1 MATQSKVAPVT
12 PYHLVLFP
20 WSSSPLM
27 LPCFCFFLLLSQCK
41 FHIGVETSP
50 YSPPCRVAK
59 YVTHRS
65 YSVSTDGLKISKGT
79 GGIWL
84 IRSTPRST
92 HDIFMTEG
100 LTWGKKVK
108 LPCSPRTWIQDSW
121 GEATRQIDLMFC
133 LTLSRSFLTIELP
146 NNKIGF
152 LSRW

>member
-1 MATQSKVAPVT
+1 MELFTFDVT
-12 PYHLVLFP
+12 LLLFLPLALTVQVPYRCRDLTLFP
-20 WSSSPLM
+20 TLQG
-27 LPCFCFFLLLSQCK
+27 CKVCDTQELL
-41 FHIGVETSP
+41 
-50 YSPPCRVAK
+50 
-59 YVTHRS
+59 
-65 YSVSTDGLKISKGT
+65 STDGLKISKGT